1 MVAVKSD
8 TMGPPGQ
15 ARWAGRVAK
24 LRLTSHFRLELKSEM
39 FKSGECVNVYA
50 GPALHS
56 VQLYSAA
63 QRGSSR
69 HLSSCNSISDMLPVW
84 HKAEEFF

>member
-15 ARWAGRVAK
+15 ARWVGGAAE
-24 LRLTSHFRLELKSEM
+24 LILPSHLRLELKSES
-39 FKSGECVNVYA
+39 KSGECVSVCA
-50 GPALHS
+50 RLLGIRS

-63 QRGSSR
+63 QRSTTPV
-69 HLSSCNSISDMLPVW
+69 LSKQLQTP
-84 HKAEEFF
+84 KLL